1 MKDYHVIKSTIT
13 VLTATTWI
21 LFLMI
26 IVHLGPIQS
35 NELGECLTQWKFNS
49 LNVVTQMATSHIYEY
64 GIPTVPRA
72 KSDFLG
78 GIFRILAFKWI
89 ISNALNT
96 LLTQRQEFPTVIQC
110 D

>member
-1 MKDYHVIKSTIT
+1 MKDYHVIKRTLT

-26 IVHLGPIQS
+26 IVHLGHIWS
-35 NELGECLTQWKFNS
+35 KEFGECSFQWKSNS
-49 LNVVTQMATSHIYEY
+49 SNIITQMVTFHIHEY
-64 GIPTVPRA
+64 GILTIPRA
-72 KSDFLG
+72 ESDFLG

-89 ISNALNT
+89 LSNALST
-96 LLTQRQEFPTVIQC
+96 LLTQRQEFPTIIQC